1 MSIKMSIKRG
11 DIWIADLGKTTGSEQ
26 AGLRPVI
33 IMQNDY
39 GNNHA
44 PTVNVIPLTAKRK
57 KELPP
62 HYELQHSR
70 LKKPSIALTEGI
82 TTISIEKLINF
93 KGIVNDED
101 MKNIERKLIA
111 QLGIKNV

>member
-1 MSIKMSIKRG
+1 MPIRRG
-11 DIWIADLGKTTGSEQ
+11 DIWVANLGKTTGSEQ
-26 AGLRPVI
+26 AGIRPVI
-33 IMQNDY
+33 IMQNDH

-44 PTVNVIPLTAKRK
+44 PTVNVIPLTAKQK
-57 KELPP
+57 KEFPP
-62 HYELQHSR
+62 HYKLKENT

-82 TTISIEKLINF
+82 TTISIDKLINF
-93 KGIVNDED
+93 KGIVDDED